1 MFSKLILIA
10 SDLLFPFHNSYL
22 TSASS
27 DDLKYPI
34 ACRELNTDECKNKE
48 VWEALQFAQLT
59 FACFKSGVKYAQS

>member
-1 MFSKLILIA
+1 MFSKLILNA

-48 VWEALQFAQLT
+48 V
-59 FACFKSGVKYAQS
+59 